1 MFKKSI
7 LIVLTLVILLAA
19 SCSAAQKVNVDE
31 PVSMSPSPAVSTS
44 DNTLTPTPQVTDQT
58 ADEQQTKAKYIFYFI
73 GDGMGEAHKQL
84 SQEFLRYA
92 SGDNKAKLNL
102 NTMNVNTKVAT
113 SSANAVIT
121 DSAAASTA
129 LATGVKTNNKMI
141 GLSPDGKELTTL
153 LEAVQEK
160 GYSTGI
166 VTTARI
172 THATPAG
179 FYAHTDHRLNEDDI
193 AMDLLDS
200 DIDFVAGG
208 GLCYFLPATIPDSY
222 LILPDDI
229 RGMEIY
235 SERTDAINL
244 VNKFADKGYEM
255 FIGPEGVSDFLEY
268 DPKADDN
275 VFAPLTYNYLPYEID
290 RVVGRD
296 KFLTLSD
303 MTRQA
308 IRLLSTDEDGFFL
321 MVEGGRIDYAA
332 HNNDAL
338 GVIYDTLAFDNAVA
352 VAIDF
357 YAAHPDETLI
367 ITTADHE
374 TGGLKLLSDSSYS
387 EAFDSV
393 EGIFASFGDGFAPL
407 YHSAQNIEDYLAGI
421 KGFGLEPDNTELA
434 QLTAAYEEALLLD
447 YAEDELNTTASL
459 AVNRI
464 LNQRL
469 GVSWTT
475 DYHTS
480 DHVALGVTGVF
491 EEHFS
496 TAEEN
501 TDIANILADILDI
514 EIGM

>member
-7 LIVLTLVILLAA
+7 LIVLTLVILLTA

-31 PVSMSPSPAVSTS
+31 PVSVSPSPAVSTS
-44 DNTLTPTPQVTDQT
+44 DNTLTPTPQVTAQ
-58 ADEQQTKAKYIFYFI
+58 AMDEQQTKAKYIFYFI

-102 NTMNVNTKVAT
+102 NTMNVNTTVAT
-113 SSANAVIT
+113 SSADAVIT

-129 LATGVKTNNKMI
+129 LATGVKTNNSMV

-153 LEAVQEK
+153 LEAVQDT

-208 GLCYFLPATIPDSY
+208 GLCYFLPATIPESY
-222 LILPDDI
+222 LSLPDDI

-244 VNKFADKGYEM
+244 INKFADKGYEM
-255 FIGPEGVSDFLEY
+255 FLGPEGISDFLEY
-268 DPKADDN
+268 DPKAGDR

-290 RVVGRD
+290 RVIGQD
-296 KFLTLSD
+296 KFLTITD

-308 IRLLSTDEDGFFL
+308 VRLLSTDEDGFFL
-321 MVEGGRIDYAA
+321 MVEGARIDYAA

-352 VAIDF
+352 VALDF

-374 TGGLKLLSDSSYS
+374 TGGLKLQSDENYNQ
-387 EAFDSV
+387 AFNNV

-407 YHSAQNIEDYLAGI
+407 YHSTQNIDDYLAGI
-421 KGFGLEPDNTELA
+421 KGFGLEPDNTELT
-434 QLTAAYEEALLLD
+434 QLTAAYEEALILD

-459 AVNRI
+459 AVNKI

-469 GVSWTT
+469 GVSWTSN
-475 DYHTS
+475 YHTS

-491 EEHFS
+491 EQHFV
-496 TAEEN
+496 TAKEN
-501 TDIANILADILDI
+501 IDIANILADILEVDI
-514 EIGM
+514 GL